1 MEIRQLITF
10 QKVAE
15 LGSFSRAAEKLGY
28 SQSAVTL
35 QIKAL
40 EEEYGLLLFERLNK
54 KVKITSK
61 GQIFLRYAENI
72 LGQIKTLEN
81 TVTDS
86 DFDEHILHIGTLD
99 SLCAFSLSEILKIMR
114 KNKPEYRIKISKGS
128 PSELI
133 SLMEK
138 NEVDIIYILDV
149 LRYDTKWRRVL
160 QKEEPCLFVCGPDN
174 PVLKNKNISLTE
186 LLKYP
191 FYLTEAKDNYQFAL
205 AQQLAFNDLS
215 VDPVLEVG
223 DTEVISHMLY
233 EGDAV
238 SFLPRFAVEKHLKE
252 GDLKLVPTDD
262 LNINMYHQIIYH
274 KNKWL
279 TDEMLEFIKTAEEYL
294 K

>member
-15 LGSFSRAAEKLGY
+15 LGSFSKAAEKLGY

-40 EEEYGLLLFERLNK
+40 EEEYGLLLFERFNK

-149 LRYDTKWRRVL
+149 LRYDIKWRRVL

-174 PVLKNKNISLTE
+174 PILKKKTISLTD

-205 AQQLAFNDLS
+205 AQRLAFNDLS

-238 SFLPRFAVEKHLKE
+238 SFLPHFAVEKHLKE
-252 GDLKLVPTDD
+252 GDLKLVPTED

-279 TDEMLEFIKTAEEYL
+279 TDEMLEFIRTAEEYL

>member
-40 EEEYGLLLFERLNK
+40 EEEYGLLLFERFNK

-149 LRYDTKWRRVL
+149 LRYDTKWKRVL
-160 QKEEPCLFVCGPDN
+160 QKEEPCPFVCGPDN
-174 PVLKNKNISLTE
+174 PVLKKKNISLTE

-191 FYLTEAKDNYQFAL
+191 FYLTEAKDNYQYAL
-205 AQQLAFNDLS
+205 AQYLAAGDLS

-262 LNINMYHQIIYH
+262 LKINMYHQIIYH

-279 TDEMLEFIKTAEEYL
+279 TDEMIEFIETARDYL

>member
-40 EEEYGLLLFERLNK
+40 EEEYGLLLFERFNK

-149 LRYDTKWRRVL
+149 LRYDTKWKRVL

-191 FYLTEAKDNYQFAL
+191 FYLTEAKDNYQYAL

-262 LNINMYHQIIYH
+262 LNINMYHQIIFH

>member
-40 EEEYGLLLFERLNK
+40 EEEYGLLLFERFNK

-86 DFDEHILHIGTLD
+86 DTDDHILHIGTLD

-149 LRYDTKWRRVL
+149 LRYDTKWKRVL

>member
-40 EEEYGLLLFERLNK
+40 EEEYGLLLFERFNK

-149 LRYDTKWRRVL
+149 LRYDTKWKRVL

-174 PVLKNKNISLTE
+174 PVLKKKNISLTE

-191 FYLTEAKDNYQFAL
+191 FYLTEAKDNYQYAL